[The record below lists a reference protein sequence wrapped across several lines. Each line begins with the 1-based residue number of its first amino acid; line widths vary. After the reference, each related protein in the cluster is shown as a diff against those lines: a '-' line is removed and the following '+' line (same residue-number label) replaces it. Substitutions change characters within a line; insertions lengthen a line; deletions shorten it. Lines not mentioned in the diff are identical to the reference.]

1 MVFFYNESMS
11 MINIIGAACMD
22 ILISSVDRDTFFSGK
37 QKVDTIRM
45 YPGGDALNEAL
56 ILSHFKAD
64 TKLIS
69 VLGDDQTGRFLLGHM
84 KAENLAYN
92 EDILKKKMETY
103 LSLVMVDQNGERT
116 FVGNRN
122 GSLRKLDLSH
132 IRIDEDAKIVCLA
145 SVFISEKLRNEELCD
160 LFTSIKKKGKILCA
174 DCSTPK
180 HGETLK
186 EMDCLRYVDHFFC
199 NETEAAA
206 LCETKDVS
214 EMDLLFKEHG
224 VNAYIKCGEKGC
236 YHDGRY
242 FHGTPLKHVVDTTG
256 AGDSFAAGFLLSLS
270 KGGSI
275 EGCIRQGNEF
285 GRKACEYLGATE
297 WIKHEECA

>member
-1 MVFFYNESMS
+1 MVFFYNEVMS
-11 MINIIGAACMD
+11 MIDIIGAACMD

-69 VLGDDQTGRFLLGHM
+69 VLGDDLTGRMLLEHM
-84 KAENLAYN
+84 RAEDLAYN
-92 EDILKKKMETY
+92 EDILKKEMETY
-103 LSLVMVDQNGERT
+103 LSLVMVDENGERT

-122 GSLRKLDLSH
+122 GSVRRLDLSH

-145 SVFISEKLRNEELCD
+145 SLFISEELKDAELCT
-160 LFTSIKKKGKILCA
+160 LFSSIKEKGKILCA

-180 HGETLK
+180 HGETVDQ
-186 EMDCLRYVDHFFC
+186 MNCLRYVDHFFC
-199 NETEAAA
+199 NQTEAAA
-206 LCETKDVS
+206 LCGCDDVAM
-214 EMDLLFKEHG
+214 MDRIFREHRI
-224 VNAYIKCGEKGC
+224 NAYIKCGEKGC
-236 YHDGRY
+236 FHDGRY
-242 FHGTPLKHVVDTTG
+242 YTGRPADKVVDTTG
-256 AGDSFAAGFLLSLS
+256 AGDSFVAGFLLSLA

-275 EGCIRQGNEF
+275 EECIGQGNEF
-285 GRKACEYLGATE
+285 GRKACGFLGATE